1 MNMPQQANQKVT
13 ASHLKRQAF
22 CYVRQSTL
30 KQVFQNTE
38 STKRQYALRERAVAL
53 GWPVVQIVTIDS
65 DLGETAAS
73 VVDRQGF
80 QKLMTEVSMGRVGLV
95 MGLEVSRLARN
106 NMDWARL
113 LEICALTDTL
123 ILDEEGIYDP
133 TDFNDRLLL
142 NMKGTFSEV
151 ELHVLRSRL
160 RGGILSKARRG
171 ELKTRLP
178 TGFVYDHNDKIIIDP
193 DKQVQQSI
201 RLFFDI
207 FQRTGAA
214 FATVKAFAKDDV
226 KFPCRLHLGPDKGK
240 IKWQRLTSGRALSI
254 LKNPR
259 YTGAYYY
266 GRQRSRKNVDGS
278 TTYFQV
284 PTDEWLVLIKDVHPG
299 YITWEQHEENLSRL
313 RQNAVAYNVVDRKTP
328 PREGPCLLQGLA
340 ICGKCGQRM
349 TIRYKYQKKGRV
361 DPVYLCQ
368 RHRIER
374 WENSCQYI
382 PGASIDE
389 AISKLLLESVTPL
402 TLEMALQVQKELE
415 NRFNEADK
423 LRKQQVERAE
433 YEANIARRRFMQ
445 VDPDNRL
452 VADTLEAEWNEKLR
466 QLQDVSDYY
475 EKHRQ
480 KESEKLKKAQ
490 QKEVLKLA
498 RDFPKLWKNPR
509 TPVRE
514 KKRMIR
520 FLIEDVTMI
529 RGEDITLHVRFKG
542 GATKTLKL
550 PLPLKGWQYNMTDP
564 KIVEIV
570 DELLTDHT
578 YAEIA
583 AILDKRGYKSGQG
596 YQIDRDVVKG
606 ITHKYKLKTRFARLR
621 ATGKLTVDEVA
632 KLLEVTAA
640 TVRRWGKEGIIKT
653 YPYNDRNGCLFEHPG
668 INSPLMKK
676 ERNRLKT
683 KH

>member
-1 MNMPQQANQKVT
+1 MNMPQRVNQKVT
-13 ASHLKRQAF
+13 ASHLKRQAY

-53 GWPVVQIVTIDS
+53 GWPAVQVVTIDS

-73 VVDRQGF
+73 VVDRKGF

-106 NMDWARL
+106 NADWARL

-178 TGFVYDHNDKIIIDP
+178 TGFIYDHNDKIIIDP

-207 FQRTGAA
+207 FRRTGAA

-240 IKWQRLTSGRALSI
+240 LKWQRLTSGRALAI

-259 YTGAYYY
+259 YAGAYYY

-284 PTDEWLVLIKDVHPG
+284 PSDEWLVLIKDVHPG
-299 YITWEQHEENLSRL
+299 YITWEQYEENLRRL

-374 WENSCQYI
+374 WESSCQYI

-389 AISKLLLESVTPL
+389 AISKLLIESVTPL
-402 TLEMALQVQKELE
+402 TLEMTLQVQKELE

-445 VDPDNRL
+445 VDPNNRL

-475 EKHRQ
+475 EDHRQ
-480 KESEKLKKAQ
+480 KEAERLKKAQ
-490 QKEVLKLA
+490 QKEVLELA

-520 FLIEDVTMI
+520 FLIEDVTII
-529 RGEDITLHVRFKG
+529 RGEEDITLHVRFKG
-542 GATKTLKL
+542 GAEKTLKI
-550 PLPLKGWQYNMTDP
+550 PPPLKSWEYSVTDP
-564 KIVEIV
+564 RIVQIV

-578 YAEIA
+578 NSEIA
-583 AILDKRGYKSGQG
+583 AILNKRGCKSGQG
-596 YQIDRDVVKG
+596 HRIDSRTVIG
-606 ITHKYKLKTRFARLR
+606 ITHCYKLKTRYVRLR
-621 ATGKLTVDEVA
+621 AKGWLRAEEVA
-632 KLLEVTAA
+632 DLLGVCVG
-640 TVRRWGKEGIIKT
+640 TVRRWGKEGNIKVCS
-653 YPYNDRNGCLFEHPG
+653 YNDRNGCLYEHPG
-668 INSPLMKK
+668 VNSPLMEK
-676 ERNRLKT
+676 RA
-683 KH
+683 